1 MARPIILGALAAL
14 VAAGGTLMT
23 PRDDGAV
30 AGREVFPPATS
41 RPTQAP
47 SPGRTGSG
55 GGCTNTSLPGG
66 LIETR
71 CDGPH
76 ALPCYRQVARE
87 LWLWGC
93 DGVPRP
99 APEPRIGG
107 VYCAGQ
113 TGLDWEWVSGGVLT
127 YVMCDGVRVRV
138 WAFTLSV
145 ASSERA
151 DATMTA
157 EDTHSA
163 IERASARHGVPVELL
178 TCLVS
183 VETGGTFSP
192 YAVGDGGQSLGPAQL
207 YSGGLL
213 SAFYAAGYTD
223 PFDPYEAL
231 DYMAGVVADGGGPWN
246 WYTAWRLC
254 SGVGGG

>member
-1 MARPIILGALAAL
+1 M
-14 VAAGGTLMT
+14 VAAGGTMLMAL
-23 PRDDGAV
+23 RDDGAV
-30 AGREVFPPATS
+30 AGREVFQFPAAS
-41 RPTQAP
+41 RPYQVP
-47 SPGRTGSG
+47 SPGRTGS
-55 GGCTNTSLPGG
+55 
-66 LIETR
+66 
-71 CDGPH
+71 
-76 ALPCYRQVARE
+76 
-87 LWLWGC
+87 
-93 DGVPRP
+93 
-99 APEPRIGG
+99 GG

-127 YVMCDGVRVRV
+127 YVTCDGVRVRV